1 MYEMYKVYE
10 TFSTENHYESQLC
23 SWVYTIKVTTTFLIP
38 ISFVAQNSL
47 DVKSKISV
55 QIT

>member
-47 DVKSKISV
+47 DVKSKIS
-55 QIT
+55 